1 MKYEVT
7 IYKADTSEIVWNQ
20 IIEGDSKERIAIK
33 AETSAK
39 EAGIKDIMR
48 VGKSLSNTDK
58 RRYTFKMTQIDRT
71 VSKAL
76 LDQLTPQER
85 YDMMNTVR
93 VALKLNT
100 KTDADILARLEEV
113 GNKQGYIKELIR
125 KDMGR

>member
-7 IYKADTSEIVWNQ
+7 IYKADTSEVVWNQ

-33 AETSAK
+33 AEASAK

-58 RRYTFKMTQIDRT
+58 RRYTFKMTQTERT

-125 KDMGR
+125 KDMR